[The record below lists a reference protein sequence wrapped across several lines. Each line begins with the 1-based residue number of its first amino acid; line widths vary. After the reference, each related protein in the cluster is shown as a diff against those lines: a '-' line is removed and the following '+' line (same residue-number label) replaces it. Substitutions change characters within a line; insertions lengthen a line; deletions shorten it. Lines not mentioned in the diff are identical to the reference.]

1 VRQVPAPALD
11 ELPLTA
17 QPQRMSALAPQPVN
31 HAAIL
36 RIAVPIMLSNVTEPL
51 IGVVNTAVVG
61 RLPGAHL
68 IGGVAVGALI
78 FSFLFWGFGF
88 LRLST
93 SGLAAQAT
101 GAGDGREVGAIV
113 WRSLLIAVV
122 VGLGLIV
129 LSPLLQPLAIGL
141 MGGSADVQAAA
152 TTYFS
157 YRIWAAPAA
166 LANFTILGW
175 FIGQG
180 RTKVALVTQLTL
192 NVTNMVLSSL
202 FVLHFN
208 MGIAGVGL
216 AVVIAEYAAVALGLV
231 LVQGRLRVLRQPFER
246 GNVLDP
252 GKIMALISANA
263 DMMIRT
269 VCLLFAFAWFTARGA
284 RHGDVAVAA
293 NAVLLHMFE
302 IAAYMIDGFAYAAEA
317 LVGQAIGARNRPRYD
332 RAISLSTLWVMAF
345 GALASLLIWLF
356 GGAFID
362 LMTVNPEVRAFAR
375 AYLIWAAITPF
386 LGAACFLYD
395 GIFTGAMATR
405 DMRNMMLVS
414 LLAYMVA
421 WSLLESRFG
430 NHGLWAAL
438 SVFLIARS
446 VSFAARLP
454 AIKARVFGET
464 ERT

>member
-1 VRQVPAPALD
+1 MTALSQQD
-11 ELPLTA
+11 V
-17 QPQRMSALAPQPVN
+17 S
-31 HAAIL
+31 HATFL

-61 RLPGAHL
+61 QLPEAHL
-68 IGGVAVGALI
+68 IGGVAVGSLI

-93 SGLAAQAT
+93 SGLSAQAT
-101 GAGDGREVGAIV
+101 GAADAREVGAIV

-122 VGLGLIV
+122 VGLALIA
-129 LSPLLQPLAIGL
+129 LSPLLKPLSISL

-152 TTYFS
+152 STYFS

-180 RTKVALVTQLTL
+180 RTKVAFVTQLAL
-192 NVTNMVLSSL
+192 NVTNMMLSSL

-216 AVVIAEYAAVALGLV
+216 AVLIAEYSAAALGLLMV
-231 LVQGRLRVLRQPFER
+231 MWRLREIGQPFDR
-246 GNVLDP
+246 ANVFNTQ
-252 GKIMALISANA
+252 KITALITANA

-269 VCLLFAFAWFTARGA
+269 VCLLFAFAWFTSRGA
-284 RHGDVAVAA
+284 RNGDTTVAA

-317 LVGQAIGARNRPRYD
+317 LVGQAIGAKDRNRYG
-332 RAISLSTLWVMAF
+332 RAISLSTIWVMAF
-345 GALASLLIWLF
+345 GLLASMLIFML
-356 GGAFID
+356 GPRFIS
-362 LMTVNPEVRAFAR
+362 LMTVNEGVRETAEF
-375 AYLIWAAITPF
+375 YLVWAAITPL

-405 DMRNMMLVS
+405 DMRNMMVLS
-414 LLAYMVA
+414 LIAYMTA
-421 WSLLESRFG
+421 WYVFEPRYG

-438 SVFLIARS
+438 SVFFIARS

-454 AIKARVFGET
+454 AIKARVFG
-464 ERT
+464 

>member
-1 VRQVPAPALD
+1 MTAL
-11 ELPLTA
+11 T
-17 QPQRMSALAPQPVN
+17 QQPVN
-31 HAAIL
+31 HSTIL

-61 RLPGAHL
+61 QLPETHL
-68 IGGVAVGALI
+68 IGGVAVGSLI

-93 SGLAAQAT
+93 SGLSAQAT
-101 GAGDGREVGAIV
+101 GASDAREVGAIV
-113 WRSLLIAVV
+113 WRSLLIAVT
-122 VGLGLIV
+122 VGLALIL
-129 LSPLLQPLAIGL
+129 LSPIIKPLSISL
-141 MGGSADVQAAA
+141 MGGSQDVQSAA

-180 RTKVALVTQLTL
+180 RTKVAFVTQLAL
-192 NVTNMVLSSL
+192 NLTNMILSTL

-216 AVVIAEYAAVALGLV
+216 AVLIAEYAAVGLGLLMV
-231 LVQGRLRVLRQPFER
+231 LWRLREFNQPFNR
-246 GNVLDP
+246 TLVLDP
-252 GKIMALISANA
+252 AKIKSLITANA

-269 VCLLFAFAWFTARGA
+269 VCLLFAFAWFTSRGA
-284 RHGDVAVAA
+284 RNGDTAVAA

-317 LVGQAIGARNRPRYD
+317 LVGQAIGARDRSSYG
-332 RAISLSTLWVMAF
+332 RAISLSTLYVMLF
-345 GALASLLIWLF
+345 GAIASLLILLL
-356 GGAFID
+356 GPQFINI
-362 LMTVNPEVRAFAR
+362 MTVNEDVRIFANH
-375 AYLIWAAITPF
+375 YLYWAAITPF

-405 DMRNMMLVS
+405 EMRNMMLLS
-414 LLAYMVA
+414 LAAYMLA
-421 WSLLESRFG
+421 WFVLEPRYG

-438 SVFLIARS
+438 SVFFIARS
-446 VSFAARLP
+446 LSFAARLP
-454 AIKARVFGET
+454 AIKARVFAHAP
-464 ERT
+464 